1 MSQKNYQK
9 NKVEIEYFSSF
20 LQAGIV
26 FQQIP
31 GKYSTQYVSIKLH
44 KVTLTT
50 AHFYVTTAQFVIN
63 CTLQYALEHR
73 SLDVPFLF
81 IRTRWYYCARP
92 GHFLMRSDA
101 QNVQ

>member
-9 NKVEIEYFSSF
+9 TRLKSSIFLYFCKLELF
-20 LQAGIV
+20 

-63 CTLQYALEHR
+63 CTLKYALAHR
-73 SLDVPFLF
+73 SLDVPFLS
-81 IRTRWYYCARP
+81 IRTTWYYCARQ
-92 GHFLMRSDA
+92 STIKKK
-101 QNVQ
+101 